1 MFDSNNVMKPFL
13 YSTSNLEAIAL
24 VHFRFNQKLL
34 AGVENVMHVQKKL
47 LEHSG
52 RRVWFLVGE
61 TDLEADCVVYESIRM
76 YESQLG
82 WKGLQ
87 QTSVD
92 DSLVTCITADIS
104 ELTQDSA
111 VIFHNTTNAAV
122 YNPPFGMAAAQI
134 VNQSIRGERP
144 PAVLW
149 AHDAPASPLQLR
161 RLLPD
166 EEDARIAV
174 ISGVTRDKIQ
184 RAIASMRRQGL
195 SVPDYDL
202 RIIPNAIDAQF
213 FESTIQIPQILADLA
228 PQFFTFVQEHGLPHN
243 YDKAQK
249 ILFSENMDYFKLLL
263 PARIIHNKGVKE
275 AIGVAEAY
283 ADIYKQQVA
292 LTVTNQPDSDMQTNR
307 DYWEEIKALYRSLQ
321 GSKVEIILLGGVDWN
336 YMKWLYQE
344 SNLLL
349 APFQNEGFGLPPI
362 EAACCGLASAIST
375 DPALKETTGENALVM
390 DCNLWS
396 KPRDVARHIHAYMS
410 SQRKALD
417 LKKLKEKAMYE
428 YSPQA
433 VMQQTLDLLNFSSC
447 ASASDS
453 SCASES
459 VPFLSSP
466 PHFLL

>member
-13 YSTSNLEAIAL
+13 YTINLEAIAL
-24 VHFRFNQKLL
+24 VHFRFNQKLR
-34 AGVENVMHVQKKL
+34 AGVESVMHVQKKL

-52 RRVWFLVGE
+52 RKVWFLVGE
-61 TDLEADCVVYESIRM
+61 TDLETDCVVYEPIRM

-92 DSLVTCITADIS
+92 DRLVTCITADIS
-104 ELTQDSA
+104 EMTKDSA

-122 YNPPFGMAAAQI
+122 YNPAFGIAAANI
-134 VNQSIRGERP
+134 VNQSTRGERP

-174 ISGVTRDKIQ
+174 ISSVTRDKIQ

-195 SVPDYDL
+195 SVPNYDL

-213 FESTIQIPQILADLA
+213 FESMTQTPQTLADLA
-228 PQFFTFVQEHGLPHN
+228 PKFFTFAQEHNLPQN
-243 YDKAQK
+243 SDKFQK
-249 ILFSENMDYFKLLL
+249 ILFSKHMDYFKLLL

-275 AIGVAEAY
+275 AICVAEAY
-283 ADIYKQQVA
+283 ADIYAQRVA
-292 LTVTNQPDSDMQTNR
+292 LIVTNQPDSDMQKNR

-344 SNLLL
+344 SDLLL

-390 DCNLWS
+390 DCNFWS
-396 KPRDVARHIHAYMS
+396 KPRDVARYIHAYMS
-410 SQRKALD
+410 SHRKALD
-417 LKKLKEKAMYE
+417 LKKLKEKAIHE
-428 YSPQA
+428 YSPQV
-433 VMQQTLDLLNFSSC
+433 VMQQMLDLLN
-447 ASASDS
+447 
-453 SCASES
+453 
-459 VPFLSSP
+459 LSS
-466 PHFLL
+466 FGSRTLGRQIMFRDLSRAV